1 VTADGGE
8 ELNNCLERREK
19 YLWELVL
26 LGLLD
31 FIEVSWEVR
40 SGIRIHGERHGMT
53 SRRDRWLVATGDV
66 AVTSAG

>member
-1 VTADGGE
+1 MAADGGG

-31 FIEVSWEVR
+31 FIEVSWEVG
-40 SGIRIHGERHGMT
+40 SGIRIHGERYGMT
-53 SRRDRWLVATGDV
+53 SRRDRWLAATGEV
-66 AVTSAG
+66 AVIS